1 MRTLS
6 VNELEQV
13 GGGVLP
19 LVAVIKVAVP
29 VIAATAASAYVIV
42 KGLEF
47 AKELCEKGSNAQ
59 VKSKIVDMS
68 CTAVKKPEV
77 GSSTPPPSLS
87 DPGGML
93 KGKFLEE
100 TYT

>member
-6 VNELEQV
+6 VDELDRV

-19 LVAVIKVAVP
+19 LVAVVKVAIP
-29 VIAATAASAYVIV
+29 VVAATAASAYVIV
-42 KGLEF
+42 KGLEV

-68 CTAVKKPEV
+68 CTAVKKPEL
-77 GSSTPPPSLS
+77 GSSMPPPSLS
-87 DPGGML
+87 DPNGML
-93 KGKFLEE
+93 KGRFLEE
-100 TYT
+100 SDF

>member
-1 MRTLS
+1 M
-6 VNELEQV
+6 
-13 GGGVLP
+13 
-19 LVAVIKVAVP
+19 
-29 VIAATAASAYVIV
+29 IAATAASAYVIV

-47 AKELCEKGSNAQ
+47 AKDPCEKGSNAQ